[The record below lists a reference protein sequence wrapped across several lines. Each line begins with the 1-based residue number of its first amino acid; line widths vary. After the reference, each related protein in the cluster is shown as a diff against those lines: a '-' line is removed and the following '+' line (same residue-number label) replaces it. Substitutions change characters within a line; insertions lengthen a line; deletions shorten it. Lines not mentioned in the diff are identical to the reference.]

1 MSKLVPWF
9 GRQYDLGLGSS
20 LGHHV
25 DITKVIFFTLHILIL
40 FLSTWYIWIWTMYKQ
55 TWFSTRARV
64 ILKMSADHTAF
75 FFFFAQLWHH
85 WKGWT
90 PQQYKNK
97 LGPTIVEKWVCA
109 FVCKVR
115 HLNCCPTYPN
125 KSHHI
130 ILHYNRFREQG
141 WGAHTR
147 AWSSQLPHLPLS
159 YWHTHATKER

>member
-1 MSKLVPWF
+1 M
-9 GRQYDLGLGSS
+9 
-20 LGHHV
+20 GHHV
-25 DITKVIFFTLHILIL
+25 DIKKVIFFTLHILIL

-55 TWFSTRARV
+55 TWFSTGARV
-64 ILKMSADHTAF
+64 ILKMSADHIAF
-75 FFFFAQLWHH
+75 FFFLHSYGTTG
-85 WKGWT
+85 KG
-90 PQQYKNK
+90 
-97 LGPTIVEKWVCA
+97 GPHNSTKIKWVCA
-109 FVCKVR
+109 FVVR

-159 YWHTHATKER
+159 YWHTHTHMLPKKDNYLNPCTH